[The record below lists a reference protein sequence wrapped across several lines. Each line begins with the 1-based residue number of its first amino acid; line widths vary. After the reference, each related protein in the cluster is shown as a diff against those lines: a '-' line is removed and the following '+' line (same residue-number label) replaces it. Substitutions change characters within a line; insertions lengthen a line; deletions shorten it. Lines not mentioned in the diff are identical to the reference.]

1 MGFPAYSRDSLPLP
15 LLSAH
20 DGWWR
25 RGTGGGCNLS
35 TVPYSVVKAGDSGGD
50 GGVRVARVRLVVE
63 VRLWPMNTL
72 KK

>member
-1 MGFPAYSRDSLPLP
+1 M
-15 LLSAH
+15 H
-20 DGWWR
+20 NGWWR

-50 GGVRVARVRLVVE
+50 GGVARVRLVVVE